1 MSMSSERGDE
11 SPYMS
16 VLRVWVA
23 LAWAD
28 GVIAPA
34 EAEALRRLIAVAPVE
49 EAERTAALSWLDEPL
64 ELDATR
70 LQKLGTES
78 RHGVYQAAV
87 RLARI
92 DLNVAKQERALL
104 ERLRETLGI
113 DATTAA
119 DIESR
124 LTP

>member
-1 MSMSSERGDE
+1 
-11 SPYMS
+11 MS

-49 EAERTAALSWLDEPL
+49 ESERAAALAWLDEPL
-64 ELDATR
+64 ELDASR
-70 LQKLGTES
+70 LRQLGTES

-92 DLNVAKQERALL
+92 DLDMAAQERALL
-104 ERLRETLGI
+104 DRLRETLGI
-113 DATTAA
+113 DAATAT

>member
-1 MSMSSERGDE
+1 MSSGPGE

-34 EAEALRRLIAVAPVE
+34 EAEALRRLIAVAPIE
-49 EAERTAALSWLDEPL
+49 ESERSLATAWLDEPL
-64 ELDATR
+64 ELDASR
-70 LQKLGTES
+70 LRQLGAES
-78 RHGVYQAAV
+78 RKGVYQAAV

-92 DLNVAKQERALL
+92 DLNLASQERALL
-104 ERLRETLGI
+104 DRLR
-113 DATTAA
+113 DALDIEPAVAA
-119 DIESR
+119 DLESR

>member
-1 MSMSSERGDE
+1 MSSDRGE

-34 EAEALRRLIAVAPVE
+34 EAEVLRRLIAVAPVE
-49 EAERTAALSWLDEPL
+49 ESERSVALAWLDEPL
-64 ELDATR
+64 ELDASQLR
-70 LQKLGTES
+70 QLGTES

-92 DLNVAKQERALL
+92 DLNVAAQERALL
-104 ERLRETLGI
+104 ERLRDTLGI
-113 DATTAA
+113 DAATAS

>member
-1 MSMSSERGDE
+1 MSSERGE

-49 EAERTAALSWLDEPL
+49 EPERALALSWLDEPL

-70 LQKLGTES
+70 LRQLGTES
-78 RHGVYQAAV
+78 RRGVYQAAV

-92 DLNVAKQERALL
+92 DLDVASQERALL
-104 ERLRETLGI
+104 ERLRDTLGI
-113 DATTAA
+113 DPATAA
-119 DIESR
+119 DIESQ

>member
-1 MSMSSERGDE
+1 MSSEPDE
-11 SPYMS
+11 SAYMS

-49 EAERTAALSWLDEPL
+49 EPERAVALAWLDEPL
-64 ELDATR
+64 ELDATKLR
-70 LQKLGTES
+70 QLGTES
-78 RHGVYQAAV
+78 RQGVYQAAV

-92 DLNVAKQERALL
+92 DLNVASQERALL
-104 ERLRETLGI
+104 ERLRDTLGI
-113 DATTAA
+113 DAATAA

>member
-1 MSMSSERGDE
+1 MTTDGGE

-28 GVIAPA
+28 GVVAPA
-34 EAEALRRLIAVAPVE
+34 EAEALRRLIAVAPIE
-49 EAERTAALSWLDEPL
+49 EAERAVALAWMDDPI
-64 ELDATR
+64 ELDASR
-70 LQKLGTES
+70 LRKLGTES
-78 RHGVYQAAV
+78 RHNVYQAAV

-92 DLNVAKQERALL
+92 DLNLAAQERALL
-104 ERLRETLGI
+104 ERLRQALHI
-113 DATTAA
+113 DRATAA
-119 DIESR
+119 AIESR

>member
-1 MSMSSERGDE
+1 MGPEQGE

-16 VLRVWVA
+16 VLRVWAA

-28 GVIAPA
+28 GVVAPA
-34 EAEALRRLIAVAPVE
+34 EAEALRRLIAVAPIE
-49 EAERTAALSWLDEPL
+49 EAERATALAWLDEPI
-64 ELDATR
+64 ELDTSKVR
-70 LQKLGTES
+70 KLGIES

-92 DLNVAKQERALL
+92 DLNLASQERALL
-104 ERLRETLGI
+104 ERLRVALDI
-113 DATTAA
+113 DEPTAA
-119 DIESR
+119 AIESR